1 MYSSKKKSLWG
12 AFLKLLFILFS
23 TFLFDYSFSNIP
35 KLCIDIV
42 RDLNKK
48 AKESYI
54 HLLTFL
60 EIEKIF
66 NENTSASHR
75 AQKLFDLVL
84 RDRITTLSPEIKN
97 KIKQLLKK
105 RVLSNK
111 DTSVTFYNQE
121 TDTIHLKNDFP
132 EIEPSYI
139 YYASFIHEVEHALQ
153 NYLLHEKF
161 PTLNTNESD
170 TTALRTQQEIGA
182 MFLEYDYIRL
192 IPANEKKKALEEA
205 KKNTT
210 SLTSDSDK
218 KYFETLLAG
227 TYSKPIEYIKANQK
241 NGRYSVESIERFF
254 ESFGH

>member
-54 HLLTFL
+54 HLLTFI

-132 EIEPSYI
+132 EIEPNYI

-153 NYLLHEKF
+153 NYLLHEKV
-161 PTLNTNESD
+161 PKLKAEAVD
-170 TTALRTQQEIGA
+170 TVGLRTQQEIGA
-182 MFLEYDYIRL
+182 MLLEYDYIRMV
-192 IPANEKKKALEEA
+192 PESERKKAFEEA
-205 KKNTT
+205 QKNM
-210 SLTSDSDK
+210 SQDISESEK
-218 KYFETLLAG
+218 KYFKTLLLG
-227 TYSKPIEYIKANQK
+227 TYSKPIDYIKAHQRE
-241 NGRYSVESIERFF
+241 GRYSVESIEKFF